1 MATAKK
7 EVVEIRPLEFVE
19 CKLNIVGDTSMI
31 QHAWGVKAKQQMLEA
46 QRGVKKGKAKEPKNP
61 VFDFVESMY
70 WINGRPDVDPK
81 MKDEEIEEAFV
92 EAVQNGARFGFP
104 VTGIKQAAISA
115 SYRMGWSKD
124 KASLRGVFFLDAVDE
139 LDPSNTDL
147 AVIESDVP
155 TIREDMVRIVG
166 TTDIRYRGEF
176 RNWRTTIKLRYNKNG
191 NYSLENI
198 INMINAGGIV
208 CGLGEWRPERDGNH
222 GMFHVEFCE

>member
-31 QHAWGVKAKQQMLEA
+31 QHKWSEKAKRQMLES
-46 QRGVKKGKAKEPKNP
+46 QTGTKKGKSKEAKNP

-70 WINGRPDVDPK
+70 WTKGKPNVDSK
-81 MKDEEIEEAFV
+81 MKPEEIEEAFV

-104 VTGIKQAAISA
+104 VSGIKQAAISA

-124 KASLRGVFFLDAVDE
+124 KASLRGVFFVDAVDE
-139 LDPSNTDL
+139 LDPSNTEL
-147 AVIESDVP
+147 AVIESDAP
-155 TIREDMVRIVG
+155 TMREDMVRISG

-176 RNWRTTIKLRYNKNG
+176 NNWSTTIKLRYNKNG

-198 INMINAGGIV
+198 INMINAGGVV
-208 CGLGEWRPERDGNH
+208 CGLGEWRPECDGNH